1 MLQSMKRV
9 GHDLVSEQRQQ
20 PSSSVPGR
28 EPQRGK
34 GLETELITSC
44 HSLLSYRFG
53 NINSN

>member
-9 GHDLVSEQRQQ
+9 GHDLVSKQQQQ

-28 EPQRGK
+28 EPQSGK

-44 HSLLSYRFG
+44 HLLLSYRFG